1 MWTAPLFAMEV
12 LLFGMVMLY
21 DWVEGERLRRGLVDH
36 RSAGGRSAW
45 VLGTVMLSLGLSATV
60 ALLAGLRRARAWQQP
75 AVALTV
81 VVCTPLAMQALT
93 VWLLASLS
101 GTLTPT
107 VITAAMGVV
116 SLVWVMG
123 AVRFNHGLWLASALW
138 ATHLMFYPSAV
149 LSASLVMLSLAG
161 LAASATAWLA
171 GILTKRKS
179 WRVMGAVDLVVAWM
193 FAAVALVS
201 GATSG
206 YILVLLVASAALLF
220 AVTTLTQANEA
231 ALLDD

>member
-1 MWTAPLFAMEV
+1 V
-12 LLFGMVMLY
+12 
-21 DWVEGERLRRGLVDH
+21 
-36 RSAGGRSAW
+36 
-45 VLGTVMLSLGLSATV
+45 
-60 ALLAGLRRARAWQQP
+60 
-75 AVALTV
+75 
-81 VVCTPLAMQALT
+81 QALT

-107 VITAAMGVV
+107 VTTAGMGVV

-123 AVRFNHGLWLASALW
+123 AVRFHHGLWLTSALW

-161 LAASATAWLA
+161 LVVSATAWLA

-201 GATSG
+201 GTSSG